1 MGGGGYMNVNLR
13 YFLFKT
19 FNDDDNLK
27 TSPDLSSESKRKLEK
42 LMFEDPI
49 LDRSFTMDCML

>member
-1 MGGGGYMNVNLR
+1 MNVNLR

-27 TSPDLSSESKRKLEK
+27 TSPDLSSESEQKIGK
-42 LMFEDPI
+42 LMPKDPI
-49 LDRSFTMDCML
+49 LDLSFTMVYVVI